1 MPKTYVHLSGKQIDE
16 AILKIHGIIKEED
29 TMPQLT
35 SIACPRCGQ
44 VNGSTSGFCS
54 KCGRALRFD
63 VAVDVEKKRSDIAMA
78 LMELVEKEPEI
89 AKILRESV

>member
-1 MPKTYVHLSGKQIDE
+1 MLILIMMRSSE

-35 SIACPRCGQ
+35 SMACPRCGQ
-44 VNGSTSGFCS
+44 VKGPTSGFCS
-54 KCGRALRFD
+54 RCG
-63 VAVDVEKKRSDIAMA
+63 MA